1 MTFKKEFEQALR
13 QELRDVM
20 PNVILPLDNGDY
32 ELFGKYRIML
42 QRPGYLVMCYGT
54 EVGIFNST
62 RTAVSWCVA
71 DKYKDYTLAQNI
83 LILDNKLGFITNDIQ
98 LRANLADRSR
108 APEFRESVGIKLET
122 KLIRKKIVEN
132 QLANCINL
140 AKYLQQRGFNNE
152 TARTGRSQPNK
163 TSR

>member
-32 ELFGKYRIML
+32 ELFGKYRILL

-108 APEFRESVGIKLET
+108 TPEFRESVGIKLET

>member
-1 MTFKKEFEQALR
+1 MTLKKEFEQAIR
-13 QELRDVM
+13 QELRDIM
-20 PNVILPLDNGDY
+20 PNVILPMDNGDY
-32 ELFGKYRIML
+32 ELFGKYRIISR
-42 QRPGYLVMCYGT
+42 RPGYLVMCSAT

-62 RTAVSWCVA
+62 RAAVSWCVA

-83 LILDNKLGFITNDIQ
+83 LTLDNKLGFITNDIQ
-98 LRANLADRSR
+98 LRANVADRSR
-108 APEFRESVGIKLET
+108 TPEFRESVGIKLET

-152 TARTGRSQPNK
+152 TARTGRSQSNK